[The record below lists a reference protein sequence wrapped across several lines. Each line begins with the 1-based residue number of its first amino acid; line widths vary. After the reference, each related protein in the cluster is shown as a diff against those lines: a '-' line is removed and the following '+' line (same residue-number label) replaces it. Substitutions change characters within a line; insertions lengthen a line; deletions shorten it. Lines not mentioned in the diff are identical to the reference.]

1 VKDPAMVPRAEIIR
15 EKGTDRD
22 RFFRGEVD
30 KYTWQDIGSSFLPSE
45 IIAAFLWAQLE
56 QAERLTR
63 ERLAIWQRY
72 HAMLEPLEQSELLRR
87 PIVPPDCQHNG
98 HIYYVLL
105 APGIDRQAVLREL
118 RSHEIQSVFHY
129 VPLHSS
135 PAARR
140 FGRTHGNLSLTNSLS
155 ERLIRLPMWLGMT
168 EAKQQRVSDVLG
180 AILKK

>member
-1 VKDPAMVPRAEIIR
+1 MDKRCRSI
-15 EKGTDRD
+15 
-22 RFFRGEVD
+22 FFR
-30 KYTWQDIGSSFLPSE
+30 
-45 IIAAFLWAQLE
+45 
-56 QAERLTR
+56 RL
-63 ERLAIWQRY
+63 
-72 HAMLEPLEQSELLRR
+72 HKGCFPFSRR
-87 PIVPPDCQHNG
+87 PGATDCQHNG
-98 HIYYVLL
+98 HIYCVLL
-105 APGIDRQAVLREL
+105 APGTDRQAVLREL